1 MKEKCSEEMNWFR
14 VILKCVRVNRVQE
27 NKFHHI
33 YRFLPNGNLKNFNH
47 YSRFVLITKHEG
59 VEVKDFFLGY
69 EFKRATSSICYESTL
84 SFVTR
89 YLNIIAYHRW
99 HFTLLHTSSTCCITF
114 FTNYKY
120 EYNIS
125 IIVIIAIQTDCNS
138 FSIFITISYGSLT
151 DSSHIINFFSYASR
165 VFGNN
170 QQHRIL
176 SKLLESTCH
185 SISLPVSF

>member
-59 VEVKDFFLGY
+59 IQVKDFFLGY

-84 SFVTR
+84 SSVTR

-99 HFTLLHTSSTCCITF
+99 HFTLLHTSS
-114 FTNYKY
+114 
-120 EYNIS
+120 
-125 IIVIIAIQTDCNS
+125 
-138 FSIFITISYGSLT
+138 
-151 DSSHIINFFSYASR
+151 SSSSSPFKPTATLSPYSSPSAMVRWLILH
-165 VFGNN
+165 
-170 QQHRIL
+170 IL
-176 SKLLESTCH
+176 SISSLMLLESLATTNNTVSWVSCWN
-185 SISLPVSF
+185 LPASR